1 MNIYRKT
8 LVLEALGSLGQPW
21 GYLGSVLGHGVENG
35 VGELSFLSGL
45 LVAFG
50 TLGQPLG
57 LLWGPLGYLSV
68 TFRLHFHKKSIKNAL
83 QEGIRKMNE
92 KLIKK

>member
-1 MNIYRKT
+1 MPKPLKSIEKQT
-8 LVLEALGSLGQPW
+8 LFLISGHSKNNDKLC
-21 GYLGSVLGHGVENG
+21 HGVENG

-50 TLGQPLG
+50 TLVQPLG

-68 TFRLHFHKKSIKNAL
+68 TLWLHFHKKSIKNVL
-83 QEGIRKMNE
+83 QEGI
-92 KLIKK
+92 

>member
-1 MNIYRKT
+1 
-8 LVLEALGSLGQPW
+8 
-21 GYLGSVLGHGVENG
+21 LGHGVENG

-57 LLWGPLGYLSV
+57 LFWGPLGYLSV
-68 TFRLHFHKKSIKNAL
+68 TFWLHFHKKSIKNDL

>member
-1 MNIYRKT
+1 MNIYKKP
-8 LVLEALGSLGQPW
+8 LVLEALGSPGQPW
-21 GYLGSVLGHGVENG
+21 GYVLGHGVENG

-68 TFRLHFHKKSIKNAL
+68 SFWLHFHKKSIKNVL

-92 KLIKK
+92 K

>member
-1 MNIYRKT
+1 MKIHKKT
-8 LVLEALGSLGQPW
+8 LVLEALGSPGQPW
-21 GYLGSVLGHGVENG
+21 GYPGGIFGHGIEKG
-35 VGELSFLSGL
+35 VGGLSFLSGL

-50 TLGQPLG
+50 TLEQPLG

-68 TFRLHFHKKSIKNAL
+68 AFWLHFHKKSIKNAL

-92 KLIKK
+92 K

>member
-1 MNIYRKT
+1 MNIYKKT
-8 LVLEALGSLGQPW
+8 IVLEALGSPGQPW
-21 GYLGSVLGHGVENG
+21 GYLGNVLCHGVENG
-35 VGELSFLSGL
+35 VGGLSFLSGL

-68 TFRLHFHKKSIKNAL
+68 TFWLHFHKKSIENAL
-83 QEGIRKMNE
+83 QEGIRKNNE
-92 KLIKK
+92 K